1 MILLDIIRWK
11 GCFMKPI
18 VIKELVDAQ
27 IPYNIGMS
35 EKTSALFEGAVYM
48 FKPAEIGLNGYEAT
62 SESEYIGSHIY
73 QILDIP
79 AHETLLVMYKGRPGV
94 FCKDFIANSKD
105 DLVLYEFASIAKD
118 YFIKEGISSPHLS
131 REKVALSQVLQVLN
145 QADYFKRIR
154 EEVKDHFW
162 KMFILDSFIENYDR
176 HIGNWGYILNRN
188 TGDIS
193 IAPIYDCAGSF
204 NPQRDDDY
212 LMEILAEKPGT
223 FLYNL
228 EFTYQTSAL
237 RDNNPNIKMTLQ
249 HVISN
254 LQEFGCI
261 KAIQEI
267 VPKIESKMAYII
279 EMIDSIE
286 MLSDARKEYIKTTLK
301 YRLDNILV
309 PAYKKAIEL

>member
-1 MILLDIIRWK
+1 
-11 GCFMKPI
+11 MKPI

-145 QADYFKRIR
+145 Q
-154 EEVKDHFW
+154 
-162 KMFILDSFIENYDR
+162 YDR